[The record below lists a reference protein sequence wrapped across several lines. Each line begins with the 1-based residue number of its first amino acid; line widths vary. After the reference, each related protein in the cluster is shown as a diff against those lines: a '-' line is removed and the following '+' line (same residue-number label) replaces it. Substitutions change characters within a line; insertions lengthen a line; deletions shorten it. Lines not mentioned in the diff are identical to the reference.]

1 MKHLVAV
8 LMALML
14 LFGVACAE
22 GYDLWALCENYVNI
36 RAKPSSHSEAIG
48 YLTCGDGIETDG
60 KVKGRWIHCVN
71 LSCEVSDGWVF
82 GEYLTDD
89 QPTFIDA
96 DYKIVSSGRVA
107 LRKSIDGKRKSWL
120 KPDST
125 VHVLWMSDEWTL
137 TTKGYIRTEFVEAS
151 E

>member
-1 MKHLVAV
+1 LKRLVAV

-14 LFGVACAE
+14 LWGGACAD

-36 RAKPSSHSEAIG
+36 RLKASPHSDVIG

-60 KVKGRWIHCVN
+60 KVKCGWIHCIN
-71 LSCEVSDGWVF
+71 LSCEVSEGWVF

-89 QPTFIDA
+89 QPIFLDTDCN
-96 DYKIVSSGRVA
+96 VVGSGRVA
-107 LRKSIDGKRKSWL
+107 LRKSINGKRKAWL
-120 KPDST
+120 KPDSI
-125 VHVLWMSDEWTL
+125 VHVLWMSQEWTL
-137 TTKGYIRTEFVEAS
+137 TTKGYIRTEFVEAL